1 MDNEY
6 GIKDPKV
13 LLGEVEKAIGKI
25 LSGGQS
31 YRIGTRSVTRAD
43 LSTLISLRDH
53 LRAEAEEADTGFFG
67 STYVAEFEGR

>member
-1 MDNEY
+1 MNNEY
-6 GIKDPKV
+6 GINDPKA

-43 LSTLISLRDH
+43 LNTLISLRDQ
-53 LRAEAEEADTGFFG
+53 LKAEAEQCDAGFFG
-67 STYVAEFEGR
+67 RTSVAEFEGR

>member
-43 LSTLISLRDH
+43 LSTLISLRDL
-53 LRAEAEEADTGFFG
+53 LRSEAETADTGFFG
-67 STYVAEFEGR
+67 RTSVAEFEGR